1 MKIHGCVVLVT
12 GANRGLGQAFIKAL
26 QDAGASKIYAAA
38 RNPETVTPAHGVI
51 PIKLDITNP
60 EDILN
65 IVAECSDIN
74 ILINNAGISLYSSNL
89 FDPNSLTNLRKEIET
104 NVFGTFA
111 LIQAFASVLA
121 ANGGG
126 AILNVLSAL
135 SWVSLKGVETYSASK
150 SAIWSLTN
158 GLRHVLAEQG
168 TQLVGLHVGFM
179 DTDMTKEL
187 SVAKAKPLNVARQA
201 LLGIENGES
210 EVLADTTS
218 IELKQALSTGIY
230 LQPISLS

>member
-1 MKIHGCVVLVT
+1 MQIHGCVVLVT

-65 IVAECSDIN
+65 AVAECKDIN

-126 AILNVLSAL
+126 AVLNVLSAL
-135 SWVSLKGVETYSASK
+135 SWVSLKGAETYSASK

-187 SVAKAKPLNVARQA
+187 SVAKADPLDVARQA

-218 IELKQALSTGIY
+218 IEIKQALSMGIY
-230 LQPISLS
+230 LRSISRS